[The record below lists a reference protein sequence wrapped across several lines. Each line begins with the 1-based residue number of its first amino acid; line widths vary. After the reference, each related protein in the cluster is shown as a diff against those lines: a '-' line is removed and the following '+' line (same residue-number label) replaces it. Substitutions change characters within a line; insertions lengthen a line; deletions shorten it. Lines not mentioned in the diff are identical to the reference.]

1 MWRRLIDLVTAR
13 VSIAPLV
20 TFRIVFGILMIVG
33 TARFILLGWIEDH
46 YTNPVFHF
54 KYYGFDWVQPLDKTG
69 MYALH
74 YVLLFASLLVTVG
87 LFYRVAAVLVFI
99 CFTYIE
105 LIDLTYY
112 LNHYYFV
119 SLISFLLIFTP
130 ANRYLSL
137 DVIRKP
143 ILFCNSVPGWCI
155 NVFKVQLAIVYIYA
169 GLIKINYDW
178 LINALPMK
186 IWLPANDTIPILGKL
201 FAWQYAPHLFSW
213 LGTLYDTTIV
223 FWLMNRRTRPWA
235 YMTVLIFH
243 TLVGILFQIG
253 VFPLV
258 MIGATLIFFSAE
270 WHLKL
275 HSFLARTMHPKQL
288 NYINRPGIYSF
299 HQSFNTK
306 KIIYCIL
313 AFYTVFQLLF
323 PWRFLFY
330 PGNMYWTEQ
339 GYRFGW
345 RVMLMEKAGTATF
358 YVKDTKTGRT
368 GEVFNAEFLNP
379 HQEKQMAMQPD
390 MILQYAH
397 FLGRHYE
404 KKGIYKPEV
413 RATVYVTLNGRPSRL
428 LIDSS
433 RDLMTINESWKHK
446 DWILESD

>member
-1 MWRRLIDLVTAR
+1 
-13 VSIAPLV
+13 
-20 TFRIVFGILMIVG
+20 
-33 TARFILLGWIEDH
+33 
-46 YTNPVFHF
+46 
-54 KYYGFDWVQPLDKTG
+54 
-69 MYALH
+69 
-74 YVLLFASLLVTVG
+74 
-87 LFYRVAAVLVFI
+87 
-99 CFTYIE
+99 
-105 LIDLTYY
+105 
-112 LNHYYFV
+112 
-119 SLISFLLIFTP
+119 LIFTP

-201 FAWQYAPHLFSW
+201 FAWQYAPYLFSW
-213 LGTLYDTTIV
+213 LGMLYDTTIV
-223 FWLMNRRTRPWA
+223 FWLMNRRTRQWA

-270 WHLKL
+270 WHLKF
-275 HSFLARTMHPKQL
+275 HSFLARNMHPKQL

-299 HQSFNTK
+299 QQSINTK
-306 KIIYCIL
+306 KITYCIL
-313 AFYTVFQLLF
+313 AFYMVFQLLF
-323 PWRFLFY
+323 PWRFLLY

-413 RATVYVTLNGRPSRL
+413 RATVQVTLNGRPSRL